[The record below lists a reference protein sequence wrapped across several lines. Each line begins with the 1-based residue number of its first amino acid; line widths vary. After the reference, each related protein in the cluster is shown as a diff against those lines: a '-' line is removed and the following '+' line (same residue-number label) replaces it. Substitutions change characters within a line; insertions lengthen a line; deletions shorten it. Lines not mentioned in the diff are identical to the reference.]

1 MCNQITSQ
9 YTWNQHIVKQQYS
22 NKDYIDIISA
32 FIFIKKHWKDKET
45 NDDFH
50 ITSQSSY
57 KDFVVFTCSLLFS
70 VYF

>member
-32 FIFIKKHWKDKET
+32 FIFIKKLMMIFISPARALIK
-45 NDDFH
+45 
-50 ITSQSSY
+50 ILLY
-57 KDFVVFTCSLLFS
+57 LLVVFYLVCIFK
-70 VYF
+70 